1 MSDVVRFNVYSDIHY
16 DRLGARCITVDDCAE
31 VETQV
36 IHRAGERDCHFV
48 LFCGDRYLKREPEDE
63 VKTKA
68 DLVLYNSYQGLPK
81 QIPHFHLVGNHDW
94 TKKSLSWHTSESLWC
109 LKDARLMATPGT
121 YTDYL
126 YTSPFLVHALPADHK
141 FDFEKYQVEPNKFN
155 IFTFH
160 DTLRGTYLDDD
171 SKILADF
178 GVYRNELDRPEFDY
192 VFAGDIHIPQRI
204 PFSNTQGGYVG
215 AVLQR
220 TMADA
225 NKARGWVEAEAVRT
239 DTGWDVRTEFVPT
252 RNFFTKASFN
262 VTDTSRYEDIRIDEQ
277 WLTDQ
282 YVEVELIGQKA
293 NVDRIANDPRWSN
306 YETYYTVRHLEVS
319 RTYKIEEGE
328 VIVDMS
334 GSSGLLD
341 DLNAYLD
348 SGFAELGILP
358 REGVTQ
364 AVSELMQED

>member
-16 DRLGARCITVDDCAE
+16 DRLGARCITVEDCAE
-31 VETQV
+31 VEIAV
-36 IHRAGERDCHFV
+36 IYRAGERDCHFV
-48 LFCGDRYLKREPEDE
+48 LFAGDRYLKREPEDE

-68 DLVLYNSYQGLPK
+68 DLVLYNSYGSLPK
-81 QIPHFHLVGNHDW
+81 AIPHFHLVGNHDW

-109 LKDARLMATPGT
+109 LGNARLMSSPAT
-121 YTDYL
+121 YASDL
-126 YTSPFLVHALPADHK
+126 TSPFLVHALPADHQW
-141 FDFEKYQVEPNKFN
+141 DFSKYQTDPSKLN

-160 DTLRGTYLDDD
+160 DTLRGTYLDND

-178 GVYRNELDRPEFDY
+178 GVYRNDLDRPEFDY

-225 NKARGWVEAEAVRT
+225 NQARGWVEVEAVRT
-239 DTGWDVRTEFVPT
+239 DTGGWDVRTEFVPT

-262 VTDTSRYEDIRIDEQ
+262 MTDTSVYEDIRIDEQ

-282 YVEVELIGQKA
+282 YVEVELIGNKA
-293 NVDRIANDPRWSN
+293 NVDRVANDPRWVN
-306 YETYYTVRHLEVS
+306 YETFYRVRHLEIC
-319 RTYKIEEGE
+319 RTYKMEQGE

-334 GSSGLLD
+334 TSTGLLD

-364 AVSELMQED
+364 AVSELMKED